1 MTSLTLTP
9 VRTGSTYISL
19 KSAILPSLSIARL
32 DVILQEHFIFEHDIK
47 QYNFYNQNQI
57 KAKSSIENSV
67 NTSMN
72 NSNST
77 GNNNIENINK
87 IENENHSETWD
98 HHTITNLELVSD
110 KDKEIMRGLYQVKS
124 GQRPILN
131 PAELADMEAFLGS
144 KPG

>member
-1 MTSLTLTP
+1 M
-9 VRTGSTYISL
+9 
-19 KSAILPSLSIARL
+19 
-32 DVILQEHFIFEHDIK
+32 QEHFIFEHDIK
-47 QYNFYNQNQI
+47 QYNFLNQNQI
-57 KAKSSIENSV
+57 KAKSSSQSQSNLQQDDSGVSEN
-67 NTSMN
+67 NLNNIIN
-72 NSNST
+72 NSN
-77 GNNNIENINK
+77 GNSENK
-87 IENENHSETWD
+87 NENHSETWD